1 MFCFRHVVYY
11 MSCYGKMSPRDNNN
25 ERWNVVDGCGA
36 KGEPAISGLFTR
48 DMQPKAAYFAMDD
61 LVNREWKTTL
71 SAHVAEGKVVFRGFR
86 GRYRLSWTD
95 TAGKAHD
102 KIVEVK

>member
-1 MFCFRHVVYY
+1 MVQAIVLRNLYRAWFAV
-11 MSCYGKMSPRDNNN
+11 
-25 ERWNVVDGCGA
+25 ERMEGITWWNVVDGCGA

-71 SAHVAEGKVVFRGFR
+71 SAHVAEGKVTFRGFR
-86 GRYRLSWTD
+86 GTYRLSWTD
-95 TAGKAHD
+95 PAGNTYN